1 MFDIE
6 FLKQYF
12 RDLFAKALSKDGW
25 LVKLWPLWSLFLICL
40 SVVLF
45 LSPMKAGL
53 VIYGIS
59 KILLAVLLGLIARWG
74 INQLLP
80 PPDPASGIAD
90 GLDRKCTAWLVC
102 ACIIGITL
110 GVP

>member
-1 MFDIE
+1 MPKFDPVPLLQRAFSRE
-6 FLKQYF
+6 
-12 RDLFAKALSKDGW
+12 GW
-25 LVKLWPLWSLFLICL
+25 LAKLWPLWSLFLVCL
-40 SVVLF
+40 LVTLF

-53 VIYGIS
+53 VIYGVS
-59 KILLAVLLGLIARWG
+59 KILLAVLLGLMARWG

-102 ACIIGITL
+102 ACIIAVSL